1 MKMVINMYFR
11 ENLRAL
17 RRIYKT
23 SQDELAKF
31 LGYKSFTT
39 IQKWEDGTSIPPMP
53 VIQKLANFFELPIED
68 MINKNLSRDIVEL
81 QPVPVLGTVKT
92 GLGLFAEENISGYEY
107 VAGNDELREYFYLNV
122 VGDSMKN
129 VRIMEG
135 DCVYIRR
142 QDSVENGEIAV
153 VLLENNEVTLKRV
166 FFKKDEMILQP
177 ENDDYKPMVF
187 SKEEIEEKGIKIIGK
202 LIHNKIKY

>member
-1 MKMVINMYFR
+1 MYFR
-11 ENLRAL
+11 ENLRTL

-53 VIQKLANFFELPIED
+53 IIQKLSNFFQIPMED
-68 MINKNLSRDIVEL
+68 MINLNLARDVIDAKA
-81 QPVPVLGTVKT
+81 VPVLGTVKT
-92 GLGLFAEENISGYEY
+92 GLGLFAEENITGYEY
-107 VAGNDELREYFYLNV
+107 VASNDSLDEYFYLNII
-122 VGDSMKN
+122 GDSMKN

-166 FFKKDEMILQP
+166 FFKKDQMILQP
-177 ENDDYKPMVF
+177 ENDAYKPMVF
-187 SKEEIEEKGIKIIGK
+187 TKEEIEEKGIKIIGK